1 MAKGKRPAKKE
12 TAPAPE
18 PFDFT
23 MPSAD
28 PQQATMN
35 RMTTIIMPGMM
46 LFWGISFP
54 AGLVLYWF
62 VSNLYEMVRLYFTM
76 GPDSLN
82 MGGLGFSFGSL
93 LPGRDPNGANGAQ
106 PPEPIT
112 TSDIPSSGARADGR
126 PVRHRQKRGRR
137 SGRR

>member
-1 MAKGKRPAKKE
+1 MTIIIKTVLLPLSLKQTASMKAMQSLQPFLWMPGLNQPDIFHLAGLALPGVLPIAMAITQFFSSRMM
-12 TAPAPE
+12 
-18 PFDFT
+18 T

-28 PQQATMN
+28 PQQQTMN
-35 RMTTIIMPGMM
+35 RMTTVIMPGMM
-46 LFWGISFP
+46 LFWGLTFP

-93 LPGRDPNGANGAQ
+93 
-106 PPEPIT
+106 
-112 TSDIPSSGARADGR
+112 
-126 PVRHRQKRGRR
+126 
-137 SGRR
+137 